1 MNMIELKAWGKG
13 KEDGR
18 GKKRT
23 NWQRVKRREAGKDRR
38 DDVKI
43 EGGWE
48 REREGGC
55 ELGRKGVRGKEGM
68 NELNDERTDWQIDG
82 WMHEWMDGRTDGR
95 RIDDGGADEQIYDW
109 LLRRWLEIT
118 RD

>member
-1 MNMIELKAWGKG
+1 MNMIELKELGKG

-38 DDVKI
+38 DDVKK

-48 REREGGC
+48 REREGGG
-55 ELGRKGVRGKEGM
+55 ELGRKWVRGKEGM
-68 NELNDERTDWQIDG
+68 NELNDERT
-82 WMHEWMDGRTDGR
+82 GRMNKFMTDS
-95 RIDDGGADEQIYDW
+95 
-109 LLRRWLEIT
+109 
-118 RD
+118 